1 MQEYIQVSSLEF
13 HSIYMIYNYLI
24 YKVEQTPYNA
34 LSVSCIKFLL
44 TGVCLPTYLRL
55 QPSFGSLISMYPLY
69 NRA

>member
-44 TGVCLPTYLRL
+44 TGVCMLTDIFAITTLFWVTDIYLP
-55 QPSFGSLISMYPLY
+55 LI
-69 NRA
+69 